1 MSFVCVCVCVCARAK
16 LLQSGPTLC
25 NAMDC
30 SPPGSSVHEI
40 LQARILE
47 CVALPS
53 SRGPSQP
60 RDWTHISHGPA
71 LQANSLQLSYLES
84 LLMSFICL
92 KQIFGF
98 LLSLGKKDLWVCCVK
113 AVQTLSHTCFSE
125 SIFSSSPSC
134 AIFISHGKWHFQV
147 CGLSEFGHMQFL
159 CWEHI
164 SSAFLGRD

>member
-25 NAMDC
+25 NPMDC

-47 CVALPS
+47 YVALS
-53 SRGPSQP
+53 SFRGPSRP

-98 LLSLGKKDLWVCCVK
+98 LLSLGKKRSMSVLCEGCSDSLPHLLLWIHF
-113 AVQTLSHTCFSE
+113 QFLSLLCYIHH
-125 SIFSSSPSC
+125 
-134 AIFISHGKWHFQV
+134 HGKWHFQV
-147 CGLSEFGHMQFL
+147 CGLSGFGHMQFL

-164 SSAFLGRD
+164 SSAFLGCD